1 MTNRQESAAALRW
14 FRWMKKQG
22 NGWWIRWAIKRGDA
36 KERSPVGWI
45 LEFEAT
51 NKQASAAVLWY
62 FKWVKRMA
70 KQGNAEAQCRVGQ
83 IFDVGRRGL
92 VCVDDAEEVKW
103 WRKAAEQ
110 GHLRAQLALGWAYY
124 DFYENVLIEPEYE
137 EGVAEA
143 VKWFR
148 KAAEQGAADAQEK
161 LGWMYCHGFGVP
173 QDKEEAVKW
182 CRKAAEQGDAQA
194 QETLGM
200 MSEDEVEGYAWYLL
214 ADANGIYCGEEIS
227 DLEERLTVKQGKKG
241 QARAA
246 ELRRLIEERKENP
259 KPSVESP

>member
-14 FRWMKKQG
+14 FRRVK
-22 NGWWIRWAIKRGDA
+22 KRGNITLYSGRDA
-36 KERSPVGWI
+36 KAEYLVGSI

-62 FKWVKRMA
+62 FKWLKRIA
-70 KQGNAEAQCRVGQ
+70 KQGNAEAQFTVGR
-83 IFDVGRRGL
+83 ILEFGRRGS

-110 GHLRAQLALGWAYY
+110 GHLEAQLSLGWEYY
-124 DFYENVLIEPEYE
+124 NFYENVLDEPEYE

-148 KAAEQGAADAQEK
+148 KAAEQGDAMAQEQ
-161 LGWMYCHGFGVP
+161 LGRMYCHGMGVP
-173 QDKEEAVKW
+173 QDEVEAVKW
-182 CRKAAEQGDAQA
+182 CRKAAEQGDAHA